1 MFNDGFVPQSYRRC
15 GSDMTSPQLPP
26 TTCYSVRM
34 TESAV
39 YRFQK
44 ATLAD
49 LALLK
54 AWRAQPHVREW
65 WGEDEADVDVDLG
78 DPRVLRCVVITGG
91 QPFAFMQDYT
101 VHGWPDH
108 HFADLPEGS
117 RGIDQYI
124 GEPEMVGR
132 GHGTAFLRQRVQK
145 LFMDGAPVVA
155 TDPHPRNERAIAVY
169 KKLGFAP
176 TGPAR
181 ETRWG
186 LILPMIAKP

>member
-1 MFNDGFVPQSYRRC
+1 ME
-15 GSDMTSPQLPP
+15 SPQLPL

-34 TESAV
+34 TKSAV
-39 YRFQK
+39 YSFRK
-44 ATLAD
+44 ATVAD
-49 LALLK
+49 LAPLK
-54 AWRAQPHVREW
+54 AWRTQPHVREW

-78 DPRVLRCVVITGG
+78 DPRVLRCVVSTGG
-91 QPFAFMQDYT
+91 QPFDFMQDYT

-117 RGIDQYI
+117 QGIDQSI
-124 GEPEMVGR
+124 GELEMVGR
-132 GHGTAFLRQRVQK
+132 GHGTAFIRQRVQK
-145 LFMDGAPVVA
+145 LFVDCAPVVA

-169 KKLGFAP
+169 KKLGFAL
-176 TGPAR
+176 TGSAQ